1 MVKKWIV
8 VADSSR
14 ARIFEVANKDKHLQE
29 IEDMVNPEGRA
40 NNRDLESD
48 AAGRY
53 YGRGQRMQGHSAG
66 TTVNAVEHETEWF
79 AKSVSEYLDKARAE
93 RRYDR
98 LYLVAAPK
106 FLGLLRDNL
115 TRETRNTVSEELN
128 KEISWLQGRD
138 VESYIKDKIAL

>member
-14 ARIFEVANKDKHLQE
+14 ARIFEVANREKHLQE

-53 YGRGQRMQGHSAG
+53 HGGGQRLQGGTSG
-66 TTVNAVEHETEWF
+66 TTINAVEHETEWF
-79 AKSVSEYLDKARAE
+79 AKSIGEYLDKARAE
-93 RRYDR
+93 RRYER

-115 TRETRNTVSEELN
+115 TRETRNTVSEELS
-128 KEISWLQGRD
+128 KEISRLQGRD
-138 VESYIKDKIAL
+138 IESYIKEKIAL